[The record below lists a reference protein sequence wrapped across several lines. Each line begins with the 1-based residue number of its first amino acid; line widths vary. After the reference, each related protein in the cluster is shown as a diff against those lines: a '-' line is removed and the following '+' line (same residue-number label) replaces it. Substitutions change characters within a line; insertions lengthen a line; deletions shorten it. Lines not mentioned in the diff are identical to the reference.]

1 VKRKPKSGRLHGAD
15 QAITAQQALEAGT
28 ANAASQF
35 GMEKDAGSL
44 EAAKLAD
51 FVLLDQATKRAK
63 RISTF

>member
-51 FVLLDQATKRAK
+51 FVLLD
-63 RISTF
+63 